1 MKHLSARV
9 GLVLLLA
16 LVPQV
21 VISQSAL
28 AQGPVLQEGSKA
40 HVVLR
45 DGNAAPFQG
54 SVTEVWD
61 DGFEISVSGE
71 SQRRRVD
78 YAEVE
83 SLRRSRRLGT
93 KALKGALI
101 GGGTLGVTGFFLG
114 YCFQLFSDECAEDL
128 PTGVGLGLGG
138 AAIGAVIGGGIGLL
152 MHNYGPFETV
162 SDLGGPTRSDSNRL
176 SVDVQPFPGGRIGVG
191 VRLIGL

>member
-1 MKHLSARV
+1 MKDLSARV
-9 GLVLLLA
+9 RFVLLLA
-16 LVPQV
+16 LVLQV
-21 VISQSAL
+21 VTSQSAL
-28 AQGPVLQEGSKA
+28 AQGQVLQEGSKA

-71 SQRRRVD
+71 SRRRRVD

-83 SLRRSRRLGT
+83 SLRRSPRLGT

-101 GGGTLGVTGFFLG
+101 GGGILGVTGFFLG
-114 YCFQLFSDECAEDL
+114 YCFQIFNDGCAEDL
-128 PTGVGLGLGG
+128 RSGTRIGLGG

-152 MHNYGPFETV
+152 MHDYGPFETV

-176 SVDVQPFPGGRIGVG
+176 SFEVQPYPDGRIGLG
-191 VRLIGL
+191 VRLGGL

>member
-9 GLVLLLA
+9 GFVLLLT

-28 AQGPVLQEGSKA
+28 AQGPVLQEGGKA

-83 SLRRSRRLGT
+83 SLRRSLRLGT
-93 KALKGALI
+93 KARKGALI
-101 GGGTLGVTGFFLG
+101 GGGILGVTGFFLG
-114 YCFQLFSDECAEDL
+114 YCFQIFDDGCAEDL
-128 PTGVGLGLGG
+128 RTGAGIGLGG
-138 AAIGAVIGGGIGLL
+138 VAVGALIGGGIGML
-152 MHNYGPFETV
+152 MHNYGPFEAV
-162 SDLGGPTRSDSNRL
+162 ADLGGPSRSDSNRL
-176 SVDVQPFPGGRIGVG
+176 SVEVQPFPGGGIGLG
-191 VRLIGL
+191 VRLGL